1 MSAGKHRTDRRSPRG
16 ERLQKVL
23 SRAGIAS
30 RRQAEQ
36 LIREGRVQVNGE
48 TVAVPGKRVAASD
61 EIRVDGNLIDPEPE
75 LLYLL
80 LHKPAGALSSRADPR
95 GRPTVLDLLPEGLR
109 GVFPVGRLDWST
121 EGLLLL
127 TNDGAL
133 AHRMTHPRYGVE
145 RVYAVKIKGL
155 LSSRDPRIKRLLSGV
170 PIGHGVMARAKRVDY
185 TGRSGKHSWFRI
197 VLTEGKNR
205 EVRRIFRTLGLEV
218 LKLKRVA
225 YGPLTLAG
233 LARGQ
238 WRELTH
244 HEVKGLRTLVR
255 ANE

>member
-1 MSAGKHRTDRRSPRG
+1 VSAGKHRTDRRPRE

-36 LIREGRVQVNGE
+36 LIREGRVRVNGE
-48 TVAVPGKRVAASD
+48 TVAELGKRVSASD
-61 EIRVDGNLIDPEPE
+61 EIRVDGNLVDPEPE
-75 LLYLL
+75 LLYVL
-80 LHKPAGALSSRADPR
+80 LHKPAGTLSSRSDPR
-95 GRPTVLDLLPEGLR
+95 GRQTVLDLLPEGLR
-109 GVFPVGRLDWST
+109 GVFPVGRLDWNT

-145 RVYAVKIKGL
+145 RVYAVKVKGL
-155 LSSRDPRIKRLLSGV
+155 LNPKDPRIKRLLSGV
-170 PIGHGVMARAKRVDY
+170 PIGRGVVARAKRVDY
-185 TGRSGKHSWFRI
+185 SGRSGKHSWFRI
-197 VLTEGKNR
+197 VLREGKNR
-205 EVRRIFRTLGLEV
+205 EVRRIFRALGLDV
-218 LKLKRVA
+218 LKLKRAA
-225 YGPLTLAG
+225 YGPLTLGG

-238 WRELTH
+238 WCELTH
-244 HEVKGLRTLVR
+244 HEVKVLRSLVR